1 MNRVSK
7 PLVVLFVAAVGVWG
21 CSQANPGQS
30 AAQADQI
37 KALQAKCL
45 KLEDDYKSAAAARD
59 QARKRV
65 ATLEEE
71 RAAVDEQVAQ
81 LQKDVEAGKLVAKE
95 RDELRQQMDQR
106 TGERDQLQTRCDK
119 LKKGLQTLLGQDDA
133 MVPARPAT
141 PVTAAPATTGSGGGL

>member
-1 MNRVSK
+1 MNRARNS
-7 PLVVLFVAAVGVWG
+7 LVVLLVAAVGVWG

-37 KALQAKCL
+37 RALQAKCN

-81 LQKDVEAGKLVAKE
+81 LQKQVEAGKLVVKE
-95 RDELRQQMDQR
+95 RDDLRQQIDSR
-106 TGERDQLQTRCDK
+106 TGERDQLQAGCDK

-133 MVPARPAT
+133 LAAPVRPAT
-141 PVTAAPATTGSGGGL
+141 PIILGAGGL

>member
-7 PLVVLFVAAVGVWG
+7 PLIVLLVAAVGVWG
-21 CSQANPGQS
+21 CSQTNPGQS
-30 AAQADQI
+30 AAQAEQI
-37 KALQAKCL
+37 KALQAKCN

-71 RAAVDEQVAQ
+71 RAQVDEQVAQ
-81 LQKDVEAGKLVAKE
+81 LQKGIEAGKLVAKE
-95 RDELRQQMDQR
+95 RDDLRQQMESR
-106 TGERDQLQTRCDK
+106 TGERDQLQARCDK

-133 MVPARPAT
+133 LSAPVRP
-141 PVTAAPATTGSGGGL
+141 AAPATGAGGL